1 MERNASK
8 VVRHVS
14 KSQFKPQALRYFRE
28 VQETGREL
36 VITERGEPVL
46 KIVPYR
52 PEPERALEELRGS
65 VLHYEEPTEPV
76 GLDDWEAHR

>member
-1 MERNASK
+1 MSHRI
-8 VVRHVS
+8 S
-14 KSQFKPQALRYFRE
+14 KSQFKPQALKYFRE

-52 PEPERALEELRGS
+52 PAPQTALEELRGS
-65 VLHYEEPTEPV
+65 VVRYDDPTSPV
-76 GLDDWEAHR
+76 GLEDWESLE